1 MAAEKVI
8 FTGVTMIND
17 TVVELSR
24 LQFAATAL
32 YHFLFVPLTLGLSV
46 MLATM
51 ETVYFTTGRQ
61 IYRDITQ
68 FWGKL
73 FLINFAL
80 GVATGLTMEFEFGT
94 NWSFY
99 SSFVGDI
106 FGAPL
111 AIEGLMAFFLESTFL
126 GLMVFGW
133 QRLSKGTHLLVTY
146 LVALG
151 SNLSAL
157 WILVANGFMQDPQ
170 GATFNPVTMRMELS
184 SFGALIF
191 SPDAQTKF
199 VHTSIAGYVTAAI
212 FVTGISAFYMMRG
225 RHLEMARRSFRIAA
239 LFGVLATA
247 GVITLGD
254 ALGFVGGHA
263 QPSKLAAME
272 GMWKTEPAPAPFNL
286 AAWPLQSE
294 RRNAWSLQIPYVL
307 TPLVTHTMDTV
318 LPGVDAVEADAV
330 KRIRSGIPAVEA
342 LKILS
347 ATPTDPGALAQF
359 EQHKADLG
367 FGFLVQRYAEQQ
379 DVSKA
384 TEADI
389 ARASR
394 DTVPNVFLMFW
405 SFRLMVACGLLMLA
419 YFVVSVIFSLRG
431 DICRQR
437 WFLRLAPWMI
447 PVPFIACE
455 MGWVTAEVG
464 RQPWTV
470 FGVLPTWM
478 SASSHSVPYMVFSL
492 AGFVLLYTIFIVV
505 EMFLMIKAIRK
516 GPDAHIPDSLRLTST
531 LLPGQSALLPGAAAA
546 SHTE

>member
-1 MAAEKVI
+1 
-8 FTGVTMIND
+8 MIND

-46 MLATM
+46 MLATI

-61 IYRDITQ
+61 IYRDIAQ

-170 GATFNPVTMRMELS
+170 GASFNPVTMRMELS

-212 FVTGISAFYMMRG
+212 FVTGISAYYMMRG
-225 RHLEMARRSFRIAA
+225 RHLELARRSFRIAA

-272 GMWKTEPAPAPFNL
+272 AMWQTEPAPAPFNV
-286 AAWPLQSE
+286 AAWPMQKE
-294 RRNAWSLQIPYVL
+294 QRNAWSLQIPYVL
-307 TPLVTHTMDTV
+307 TPLITHTLDTIV
-318 LPGVDAVEADAV
+318 PGIDRIEADAAQ
-330 KRIRSGIPAVEA
+330 RIRSGIPAVEA
-342 LKILS
+342 LKVLS
-347 ATPTDPGALAQF
+347 SNPTDAAALAQF
-359 EQHKADLG
+359 AHHQDDLG
-367 FGFLVQRYAEQQ
+367 FGFLVQRYAADQ
-379 DVSKA
+379 DVAKA
-384 TEADI
+384 TDADI
-389 ARASR
+389 ERAARE
-394 DTVPNVFLMFW
+394 TVPNVFLMFW

-419 YFVVSVIFSLRG
+419 YFVVAVIFSLRDG
-431 DICRQR
+431 LGHRR
-437 WFLRLAPWMI
+437 SGAPA
-447 PVPFIACE
+447 VDRVRRA
-455 MGWVTAEVG
+455 ADLDVG
-464 RQPWTV
+464 LQP
-470 FGVLPTWM
+470 
-478 SASSHSVPYMVFSL
+478 
-492 AGFVLLYTIFIVV
+492 
-505 EMFLMIKAIRK
+505 
-516 GPDAHIPDSLRLTST
+516 
-531 LLPGQSALLPGAAAA
+531 
-546 SHTE
+546 